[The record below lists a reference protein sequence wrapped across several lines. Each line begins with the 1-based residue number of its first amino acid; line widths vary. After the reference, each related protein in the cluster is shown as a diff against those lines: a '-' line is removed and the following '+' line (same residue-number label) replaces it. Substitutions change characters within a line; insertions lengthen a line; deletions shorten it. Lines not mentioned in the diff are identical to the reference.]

1 MMNSEDQRGTP
12 NSLAGSWTPRAQGPA
27 MAAADA
33 AGRIWGLVLL
43 VAGLWLAARI
53 TLKLD
58 VPMIP
63 WGDLWPLL
71 LIALGGLVI
80 LGAWRRG

>member
-1 MMNSEDQRGTP
+1 MTNPDERRATP
-12 NSLAGSWTPRAQGPA
+12 NDLAGSWTPRLQGPA

-43 VAGLWLAARI
+43 VAGLWLFARI

-63 WGDLWPLL
+63 WGDLWPIL
-71 LIALGGLVI
+71 LIVLGGLVI
-80 LGAWRRG
+80 LGATRRR

>member
-1 MMNSEDQRGTP
+1 MTDFDEQRGTP
-12 NSLAGSWTPRAQGPA
+12 NSLAGSWSPRLQGPA

-43 VAGLWLAARI
+43 VAGLWLFARI

-71 LIALGGLVI
+71 LIVLGGLVI
-80 LGAWRRG
+80 LGATRRG